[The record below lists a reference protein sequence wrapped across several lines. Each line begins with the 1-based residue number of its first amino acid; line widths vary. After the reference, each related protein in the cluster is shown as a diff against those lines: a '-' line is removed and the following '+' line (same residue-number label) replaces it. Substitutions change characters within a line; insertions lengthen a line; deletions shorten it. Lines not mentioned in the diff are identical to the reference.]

1 MKSTVALLIAFSLVA
16 LSFNVSGPSPSN
28 STETGYSENGNP
40 GEYTEGVSWK
50 PVVPIK
56 NAIFVNYDGESYVDD
71 FAYLASVPA
80 SVFYSQS
87 KDQIF
92 SSPLLF
98 YQKPQELN
106 NEEKVL
112 NAAQGVDYFMDDW
125 VTYADGALDNLQLIN
140 IPPEDAEEL
149 IGKWNASDYKFI
161 QNDCP
166 IKIAK
171 DIALYNWEYSDSA
184 VIALID
190 ESYEEIDVATSNK
203 VNGTIPGSVPIRVDV
218 IEGSKEPD
226 PVNPTFHDFN
236 IGGDYKYITSYM
248 EWYGPTG
255 FDVIN
260 DLTQRGKD
268 PDLQLYDWE
277 LGEVAAS
284 ENWNVLT
291 GASEKIGSYIYHSG
305 DWASAVTYMPT
316 ESKSLGG
323 DSHSR
328 AGSKTRGPL
337 DEATYEITN
346 TFYPG
351 IDLKLPDETPFYCR
365 QATFKLTWDDSGAN
379 LGLIVLGPSGAEIA
393 KNVGTEK
400 PIEIEINELGE
411 GQYTI
416 SVVRLSDTSSDV
428 NFKVEYSWH
437 QTKKKI
443 EGDNLASATQGAVL
457 ASITNSPLLFAEKS
471 SLPSYT
477 KTALD
482 ELGVKKVYLID
493 LGGHSK
499 GKVAEALK
507 NSRSL
512 LQPKIEVKEIT
523 KYEDVY
529 KTIQK
534 KTEQYDIVFSTI
546 NPWTYWH
553 VGVGPKGEEKGGLY
567 LGPAAY
573 AAAHHGCPVFIT
585 DVHPELSTA
594 NAWHNHFWK
603 DAYLGRYPPSV
614 GSMVLTGK
622 QVYRFLDEMGFDKA
636 GLDYMESILTVAD
649 QFDIG
654 TSWDRVFVGAA
665 IPGRIMGSPV
675 DTSHWISRSALYQA
689 IIFANPALDKK
700 GVTMTTG
707 SSSRAYNGVLRI
719 EPEKQVTAQYP
730 LLQSWVSYDHRFN
743 ERGSLYWGAD
753 YVTADGITPYRSP
766 SDDPIDKD
774 GKWPDI
780 TTSEAVPYYAEKAGY
795 SSVFSTNFEV
805 TMENLNKG
813 AIMWLE
819 VMHGGN
825 SGAGVVG
832 FWNPEQLEPNPW
844 RAYEDGGS
852 TFEPDTAI
860 MSKNTG
866 LDYIRNPLP
875 TQQLHDGVVI
885 CLLTQVTQ
893 TVSKNGYDFDN
904 AMDNL
909 HSLGFSAGSCLI
921 ANTYLQIAMVRH
933 GSVFQIIDPWLTSW
947 YCGFAI
953 QTFTRDIALGYSV
966 GEAYERGIKHVG
978 IQYLTN
984 QWWWDI
990 FENVVYYGDPDL
1002 RVWSPE
1008 YGWKEPEPLPAG
1020 SVIDGHSPFGAKG
1033 HPHAIE
1039 PTLLLEMLLY
1049 SVILAA
1055 IVAGFV
1061 FFWRK
1066 KRANSTAMKGA

>member
-1 MKSTVALLIAFSLVA
+1 MKRFAALVFALSIVAM
-16 LSFNVSGPSPSN
+16 SFNVTAPSPRIS
-28 STETGYSENGNP
+28 SESGGYDDLPSGD
-40 GEYTEGVSWK
+40 YQEGISWK
-50 PVVPIK
+50 PVMPIK
-56 NAIFVNYDGESYVDD
+56 NAILVNYDGESYLDD
-71 FAYLASVPA
+71 FAYLASVPTA
-80 SVFYSQS
+80 VFYSKS
-87 KDQIF
+87 EDMIF

-98 YQKPQELN
+98 YQKPQELSD
-106 NEEKVL
+106 EEKVQ
-112 NAAQGVDYFMDDW
+112 NAAQGVDYFLEDW
-125 VTYADGALDNLQLIN
+125 QTYAGGEFDNVQFIN
-140 IPPEDAEEL
+140 IPEKEVNQLKETWKAIEYEV
-149 IGKWNASDYKFI
+149 IER
-161 QNDCP
+161 DCP
-166 IKIAK
+166 FKIAK

-184 VIALID
+184 VIAVID
-190 ESYEEIDVATSNK
+190 EDYEEINEPTSNK
-203 VNGTIPGSVPIRVDV
+203 VNGTIPGSTSIRIDV

-226 PVNPTFHDFN
+226 PVDPTFHDFT
-236 IGGDYKYITSYM
+236 IESDYKYITSYM

-268 PDLQLYDWE
+268 PDLQLYDWA

-291 GASEKIGSYIYHSG
+291 GASETIGSYIYHSG
-305 DWASAVTYMPT
+305 KWASAVTYMPT
-316 ESKSLGG
+316 ESLGITA
-323 DSHSR
+323 DSDYNS
-328 AGSKTRGPL
+328 ASGTRGPL

-351 IDLKLPDETPFYCR
+351 VDLELLDQTPFFCR
-365 QATFKLTWDDSGAN
+365 QAKFTLTWDDSSTN

-393 KNVGTEK
+393 KSVGTDNPK
-400 PIEIEINELGE
+400 EIELMELGE
-411 GQYTI
+411 GQYSI
-416 SVVRLSDTSSDV
+416 SVVKLSDTSSDV
-428 NFKVEYSWH
+428 NFNVEYSWS

-457 ASITNSPLLFAEKS
+457 AAITNSPLLFTEKS

-477 KTALD
+477 KDTLD
-482 ELGVKKVYLID
+482 ILGVKDVYLID

-499 GKVAEALK
+499 GKVADALR
-507 NSRSL
+507 NARSL
-512 LQPKIEVKEIT
+512 FQPKISVKEIT
-523 KYEDVY
+523 KYEDIY

-553 VGVGPKGEEKGGLY
+553 VGVGPAGEEKGGLFI
-567 LGPAAY
+567 GPAAY

-594 NAWHNHFWK
+594 CAWHNHFWK
-603 DAYLGRYPPSV
+603 NAYLGRMPPSV
-614 GSMVLTGK
+614 GCMVLTGK
-622 QVYRFLDEMGFDKA
+622 QVYRFLDEMGFDKG
-636 GLDYMESILTVAD
+636 GLKSMESILTVAD

-654 TSWDRVFVGAA
+654 TSWDRVYVGAA
-665 IPGRIMGSPV
+665 VPGRIMGSPV
-675 DTSHWISRSALYQA
+675 DTAYWVSRSALYQA
-689 IIFANPALDKK
+689 IIFANPALSDE

-707 SSSRAYNGVLRI
+707 SYSMFNNGIVPL
-719 EPEKQVTAQYP
+719 ESEKQVTVKYP
-730 LLQSWVSYDHRFN
+730 VLQSWVSYDHKFN
-743 ERGSLYWGAD
+743 ERGSQYWGAD
-753 YVTADGITPYRSP
+753 YVCADGVIPFRSP
-766 SDDPIDKD
+766 SDNPIDKD

-780 TTSEAVPYYAEKAGY
+780 TSSEVVPYYAEKAGY
-795 SSVFSTNFEV
+795 SSVYSTNFEV
-805 TMENLNKG
+805 TMDNLNQG
-813 AIMWLE
+813 AIMWVE

-825 SGAGVVG
+825 SGSGVVG
-832 FWNPEQLEPNPW
+832 FWNPDQIEPNPW

-852 TFEPDTAI
+852 TTEPDTKI

-866 LDYIRNPLP
+866 LDYLSGRVL
-875 TQQLHDGVVI
+875 LHDGVII

-904 AMDNL
+904 ALENL
-909 HSLGFSAGSCLI
+909 HSMGFSAGSCLI
-921 ANTYLQIAMVRH
+921 ANTYLQLSMVRH

-953 QTFTRDIALGYSV
+953 QTFVRDIALGYSV

-990 FENVVYYGDPDL
+990 FENVVYFGDPDL

-1008 YGWKEPEPLPAG
+1008 YSWEEPEPLPAG
-1020 SVIDGHSPFGAKG
+1020 TTIEGHSPFGATG

-1039 PTLLLEMLLY
+1039 STLLLELLLY
-1049 SVILAA
+1049 SGIFIAL
-1055 IVAGFV
+1055 VAGV
-1061 FFWRK
+1061 VLFWRRRRENAK
-1066 KRANSTAMKGA
+1066 FVG